1 MSVTRCGGLWGHKP
15 GKPCNNPAMKIAI
28 LNDYLRLSQASA
40 DWSHIAKT
48 CEITVFDKAIA
59 TADAAR
65 TLAPFDIICTLRER
79 MPISRE
85 LLAQLPNLKMLAI
98 TGLYNRTLDAVAATE
113 RGIVVSYTELR
124 GTYRKATSELTWGL
138 MLAVARHIPFE
149 DAKMRQGG
157 WQNTAG
163 FVLCGRTLGLVGLGR
178 QGRYMVPVAKAFGME
193 VIAWSQN
200 LTAELAAQHGVR
212 RVEKDELFAQ
222 SDVVSVHLVLGER
235 TRGMVDAHAL
245 SLMKSS
251 AILINT
257 ARGPIIDE
265 NALIAA
271 LQNKRIAGAG
281 LDVFTHE
288 PLADDSPLRAL
299 PNVVLMPHQGHN
311 VQEFYQVAFQDV
323 VENIS
328 AFLAGK
334 PIRILTPERN
344 ASNVQ
349 AI

>member
-1 MSVTRCGGLWGHKP
+1 
-15 GKPCNNPAMKIAI
+15 MKIAI
-28 LNDYLRLSQASA
+28 LNDYLRRSLASA
-40 DWSHIAKT
+40 DWSQIAKT
-48 CEITVFDKAIA
+48 CEITVFDRAIA
-59 TADAAR
+59 PEEAAA
-65 TLAPFDIICTLRER
+65 TLQSFDIISTLRER

-98 TGLYNRTLDAVAATE
+98 TGLYNRTLDVAAATE

-124 GTYRKATSELTWGL
+124 GSYRKATSELTWGL
-138 MLAVARHIPFE
+138 MFAVARHIPFE
-149 DAKMRQGG
+149 ANNMRTGG

-163 FVLCGRTLGLVGLGR
+163 FVLHGRTLGLMGLGR
-178 QGRYMVPVAKAFGME
+178 QGRYMVPVAKALGMN

-200 LTAELAAQHGVR
+200 LTAEFSAQHGVK

-235 TRGMVDAHAL
+235 SRGVVGARELA
-245 SLMKSS
+245 LMKPS

-257 ARGPIIDE
+257 ARGAIIDE
-265 NALIAA
+265 NALIDA
-271 LQNKRIAGAG
+271 LRENRIAGAG

-288 PLADDSPLRAL
+288 PLPDDSPLRTL

-311 VQEFYQVAFQDV
+311 VQEFFAVAYADV

-334 PIRILTPERN
+334 PIRILTPEMN
-344 ASNVQ
+344 ASSVQ
-349 AI
+349 AV

>member
-1 MSVTRCGGLWGHKP
+1 
-15 GKPCNNPAMKIAI
+15 MKIAI
-28 LNDYLRLSQASA
+28 LNDYLRRSQVSA
-40 DWSHIAKT
+40 DWSNIAKT
-48 CEITVFDKAIA
+48 CDITVFDRAIPLVEVAA
-59 TADAAR
+59 T
-65 TLAPFDIICTLRER
+65 LKPFDIISTLRER
-79 MPISRE
+79 MPINRA

-98 TGLYNRTLDAVAATE
+98 TGLYNRTLDVAAATE
-113 RGIVVSYTELR
+113 RGIVVSFTELR
-124 GTYRKATSELTWGL
+124 GSYRKATSELTWGL

-149 DAKMRQGG
+149 TNKMRQGG

-163 FVLCGRTLGLVGLGR
+163 FTLHGRTLGLLGLGR

-200 LTAELAAQHGVR
+200 LTAEFAAQHGVR

-222 SDVVSVHLVLGER
+222 SDVLSVHLVLGER
-235 TRGMVDAHAL
+235 TRKMVGARELA
-245 SLMKSS
+245 LMKPS

-265 NALIAA
+265 DALIAA
-271 LQNKRIAGAG
+271 LRDKHIAGAG

-288 PLADDSPLRAL
+288 PLADDSPLRSL

-311 VQEFYQVAFQDV
+311 VEEFFQVAYTDV
-323 VENIS
+323 VENIT